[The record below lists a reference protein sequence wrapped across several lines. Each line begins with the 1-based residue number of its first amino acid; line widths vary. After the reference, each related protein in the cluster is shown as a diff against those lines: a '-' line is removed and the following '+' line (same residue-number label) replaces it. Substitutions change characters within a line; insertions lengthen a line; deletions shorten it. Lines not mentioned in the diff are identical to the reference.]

1 MSSNPEPSSGVSASR
16 TPYALIVALAVAG
29 AAAGAVA
36 VATTPVTGIAVLV
49 PFAAVAVVG
58 ARRWAARNDPERTD
72 ERARMLVLSA
82 KAQAY
87 DSLLGFVGGS
97 AVYQW
102 IVHGRAQATPLVN
115 VIIGALVVHAI
126 VLASLRRR
134 A

>member
-1 MSSNPEPSSGVSASR
+1 MSSNPEPSSGASASR
-16 TPYALIVALAVAG
+16 TPYALVVALAVAG

-36 VATTPVTGIAVLV
+36 VATDPVTGVAALV
-49 PFAAVAVVG
+49 PFAAVAVLG

-102 IVHGRAQATPLVN
+102 IVHGRAQAAPLLN
-115 VIIGALVVHAI
+115 VIIGALVVHAV
-126 VLASLRRR
+126 VLTSLRRR